1 MPQLFWH
8 TMVKWASETGSE
20 INDAAIQSLHKR
32 REAFRL
38 HRYRHSREYRTIAGM
53 LVFRFYHESH
63 GVLWIFGRKIT
74 TMAYL

>member
-8 TMVKWASETGSE
+8 TMVKWTSETRIE

-38 HRYRHSREYRTIAGM
+38 HRSRRSCEYATIAGM